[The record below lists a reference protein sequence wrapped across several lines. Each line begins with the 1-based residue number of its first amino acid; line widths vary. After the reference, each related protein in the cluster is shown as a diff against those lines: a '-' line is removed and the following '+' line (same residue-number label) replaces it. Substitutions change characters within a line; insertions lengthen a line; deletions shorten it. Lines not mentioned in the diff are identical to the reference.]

1 MRAWILDKQAS
12 VVDTPLRL
20 EEIPTPEPNDQE
32 IRIRVHA
39 CGICRTDLHIAEG
52 DLPLKKTPLILG
64 HEIVG
69 LVDQVGRDVK
79 SFKPGDRAGV
89 AWLNHACGTCKFC
102 LSDRENLCSQAKF
115 TGWDADGGYAEYAAV
130 NGEFAFHLTDSLSFE
145 ELAPLMCPGIAGY
158 RALRLTDAEKGQ
170 RVGLYGFGP
179 TAAYTLQVAK
189 HLGMEVYA
197 ITRSK
202 KNREAARELGA
213 DWIGSYE
220 DSPPRLMDAGI
231 IFPPAGNL
239 VEFALSQL
247 ESGGRLILAPV
258 YMTPIEIRDY
268 NLIWQERTIK
278 SLAHISRQDGNEF
291 LKIAGEIKIKG
302 QIETFPFE
310 NLADTFALVKDGKVR
325 GNAVIQIA

>member
-20 EEIPTPEPNDQE
+20 EEIPTPEPGDQE

-69 LVDQVGRDVK
+69 LVDQVGREVK

-278 SLAHISRQDGNEF
+278 SLAHISRQDGKEF

-310 NLADTFALVKDGKVR
+310 SLADTLKLVKDGKVR

>member
-20 EEIPTPEPNDQE
+20 TEIPTPEPGDEE

-268 NLIWQERTIK
+268 NRIWQERTIK
-278 SLAHISRQDGNEF
+278 SLAHISRQDGREF
-291 LKIAGEIKIKG
+291 LKIASEIKIKG

>member
-12 VVDTPLRL
+12 VVDMPLRL
-20 EEIPTPEPNDQE
+20 EEIPTPEPGDQE

-69 LVDQVGRDVK
+69 LVDQVGSEVK

-158 RALRLTDAEKGQ
+158 RALRLTESEQGQ

-278 SLAHISRQDGNEF
+278 SLAHISRQDGREF

-310 NLADTFALVKDGKVR
+310 NLADAFALVKDGKIQ

>member
-20 EEIPTPEPNDQE
+20 EEIPTPEPGDQE

-89 AWLNHACGTCKFC
+89 AWLNHACGICKFC

-158 RALRLTDAEKGQ
+158 RALRLTESEQGQ

-220 DSPPRLMDAGI
+220 DSPPAPLDAGI

-278 SLAHISRQDGNEF
+278 SLAHISRQDGREF

-310 NLADTFALVKDGKVR
+310 NLADTLKLVKDGKVR

>member
-12 VVDTPLRL
+12 VVDMPLRL

>member
-20 EEIPTPEPNDQE
+20 EEIPTPEPGDQE

-69 LVDQVGRDVK
+69 LVDQVGREVK

-158 RALRLTDAEKGQ
+158 RALRLTESDQGQ

-268 NLIWQERTIK
+268 NRIWQERTIK
-278 SLAHISRQDGNEF
+278 SLAHISRQDGREF

>member
-69 LVDQVGRDVK
+69 LVDQVGREVK